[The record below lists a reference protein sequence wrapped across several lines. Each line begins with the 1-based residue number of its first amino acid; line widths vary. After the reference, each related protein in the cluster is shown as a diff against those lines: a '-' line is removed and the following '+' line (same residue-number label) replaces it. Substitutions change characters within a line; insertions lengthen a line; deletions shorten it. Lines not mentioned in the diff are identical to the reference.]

1 VNLAAPTLIPD
12 VAHPTGKPSFG
23 VGPVVVGKS
32 KAGAIINQICAI
44 LGEVCQDIENGVEG
58 LLGTN

>member
-1 VNLAAPTLIPD
+1 MLIPD
-12 VAHPTGKPSFG
+12 IAHATGAPSFG
-23 VGPVVVGKS
+23 PGPVVVGKS